1 MIKYLNV
8 DIVFQEIPNEISLA
22 FEITNCPYRC
32 EGCHTPELQQDIG
45 DELTISILKTF
56 IKDNIVNNKPLI
68 SCVLFLGGDHHKS
81 ELIELLKV
89 CKEFNLKTAL
99 YTGNNKLDVDI
110 AKHLDYVKLGQ
121 YVEELGNLKSETT
134 NQVLLTI
141 QEWINNQVDCPSEYH
156 DIVDKHFW
164 DLI

>member
-1 MIKYLNV
+1 
-8 DIVFQEIPNEISLA
+8 
-22 FEITNCPYRC
+22 
-32 EGCHTPELQQDIG
+32 
-45 DELTISILKTF
+45 
-56 IKDNIVNNKPLI
+56 
-68 SCVLFLGGDHHKS
+68 VLFLGGDHHKS